1 MIVRHLIEHKSIGL
15 KEAEELTQLDE
26 TQAQKSLRTLVD
38 FGYVEQNGKEYMLTA
53 KVYDALKGDIE
64 YVRDKVVTYIRAKE
78 MIKEYL
84 IKAGRI
90 NISTVQELCGFSH
103 KQARA
108 VLHKMQ
114 AEEIIVIGAK
124 GKYAYYILKQ
134 GV

>member
-1 MIVRHLIEHKSIGL
+1 
-15 KEAEELTQLDE
+15 
-26 TQAQKSLRTLVD
+26 
-38 FGYVEQNGKEYMLTA
+38 ML
-53 KVYDALKGDIE
+53 KVYLGSCDNEIYNPPVYFINQYE
-64 YVRDKVVTYIRAKE
+64 DKWLITDLAKE

>member
-1 MIVRHLIEHKSIGL
+1 M
-15 KEAEELTQLDE
+15 DE
-26 TQAQKSLRTLVD
+26 TQTQKSLRELINL
-38 FGYVEQNGKEYMLTA
+38 GYVEQNGKEYMLTA

-90 NISTVQELCGFSH
+90 NISTVKELCGFSH
-103 KQARA
+103 KQAKA

-114 AEEIIVIGAK
+114 VEKIIVIGAK